1 MNLLLIVTLYIG
13 ASGPFSSAIQL
24 SAPPI
29 NDQNKENWQTIKVD
43 GTTIELPILKN
54 EAFERTAPDNYKTPI
69 PTKRVAIPCPYHGYS
84 CGMQKAVEDLL
95 GHLQAEHN
103 ITLEYANEIG
113 REKWQDL
120 HDNLHWKIETDERKE
135 LFLNPQPAKP
145 VQKTQSGCANGQC
158 PTSYVRR
165 FLGR

>member
-13 ASGPFSSAIQL
+13 AGGPFSSAIQL
-24 SAPPI
+24 SAPPT
-29 NDQNKENWQTIKVD
+29 NNQDKENWQTIQVN
-43 GTTIELPILKN
+43 GTTIELPILKK
-54 EAFERTAPDNYKTPI
+54 EAFERIAPDNYNMPM
-69 PTKRVAIPCPYHGYS
+69 PTKRVAVPCPMHGYS

-95 GHLQAEHN
+95 GHLQSEHN

-135 LFLNPQPAKP
+135 LFLNPQPAKSA
-145 VQKTQSGCANGQC
+145 QKIQSGCANGQC
-158 PTSYVRR
+158 STPYVRR
-165 FLGR
+165 LLGR